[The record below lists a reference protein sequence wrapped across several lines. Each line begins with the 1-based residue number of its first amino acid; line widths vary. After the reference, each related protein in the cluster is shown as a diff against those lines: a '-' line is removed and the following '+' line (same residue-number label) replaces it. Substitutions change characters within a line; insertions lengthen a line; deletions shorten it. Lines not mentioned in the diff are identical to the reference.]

1 MPTMPSVFAWLSLTS
16 FWAGAPAWKVTS
28 GSCDVVDGCIT
39 TTNDSCELRL
49 EFGSRHIEAVASH
62 SEGGKLRLRDAQ
74 HSDHMRPEGEVLQ
87 NPEAGWKLCLRERE
101 AGRSLQAAKRRLSA
115 NEWRPLSGG
124 GTIPEPRS
132 IQQCGSAV
140 WSTAHNGLYMFAG
153 LDGSGR
159 FKDLHFY
166 DPEAN
171 AWQELASIGLTD
183 ADGCRATSNEAD
195 EIYAVCWH
203 SDLHVYSRQANAWQA
218 LSPSGDRPV
227 KNSNQGMAWSKADG
241 GLYIISGTA
250 WGVLEN
256 VHFYSPQANNWQHLA
271 PTGTAPECC
280 GFQGGWSE
288 AAYGF
293 YGLGGWRPGGHLG
306 DLFFYS
312 RQANEWQLVTAAGAA
327 PSARVDHGAVWAETP
342 DGLYV
347 FGGENYAGKH
357 NDLYLYSRQV
367 NRWYQLSPSG
377 EGPDQGRFHGVAW
390 ADSIESLYVFGGEN
404 RFSNWMNDLHVLTP
418 KVSCEAGLYIA
429 DDGSCE
435 PCPVGTFTKIP
446 NTCYECSS
454 DFPGSTT
461 QGVGSTDAG
470 MCIRPQDGQDLQC
483 TSGIPCSV
491 TISGY
496 NLQDGHRVALTESD
510 SCQGALRTVPNL
522 PNEGASGD
530 ASQGVYTWGSSGSD
544 FAPEGGSYQ
553 VCWCAN
559 INGIVCDSLQLFQ
572 MAVGRLQ
579 VRGPS
584 SAHSFWCVRGRD
596 CTDLQPLD
604 GVGLSSSDQVVLR
617 SAGCGSVAFQQISPS
632 NLNGIASLTPGSPG
646 TSSLVLSF
654 GESNL
659 QQGVDLRISANANE
673 AGHDLCWC
681 GRDSCNA
688 EDFSVPFGKLRVQGP
703 LANQEISCSV
713 GQRCSLGAVQSVR
726 ASLEDRIMILAG
738 CGTGQAVPGFP
749 GGGIAKAVDDGGFEL
764 LGTDGEVLQPRVGIY
779 RLCFCREGSEIGACS
794 EPAAFAA
801 PVGLLTVNGPFSQMN
816 TCVLGS
822 TCTLQLSGTGL
833 AVNDKLALTKQSG
846 CDALVGDFVS
856 LQGYSTPKEPI
867 RLRREGDVWHADVG
881 KIPSRAVPGTY
892 KICWC
897 PAEASCEALTSFRAE
912 AGTLQLECPRG
923 FFLMAGRCMACGR
936 GFYCGGGELATR
948 VHCPDRQTTIS
959 RHSSERS
966 ECVCSHG
973 FFDFSGSCTP
983 CSKGTY
989 KSEAGNFECSACPSG
1004 TDTHLEGSVS
1014 NSSCSQA
1021 NVSSELQFENQ
1032 SEIPTVTFSLL
1043 LSSSS
1048 SLDHLT
1054 MSTLRRSISESTNID
1069 PDNVV
1074 LLAQPRARRLST
1086 ERVSQTVG
1094 VVLKHLSWALAT
1106 LSAQELD
1113 PDMMDVVLDDARA
1126 RLSNLGVDV
1135 NSTEAGPEVSPFTVA
1150 CSPNAAVPP
1159 GVVLLT
1165 ESGCE
1170 CKPGFR
1176 YDPTVQAC
1184 FPCPKGFY
1192 KSDLANTECAP
1203 CDEGRSTSASGAV
1216 SSEECTC
1223 QSGLFEQGGSC
1234 NLCPMGSFCDGSGT
1248 AARCPDHSTTE
1259 SMGSRTNAS
1268 CLCDAGYQREESG
1281 CVPCPR
1287 SFYKESQSNALCSQR
1302 CPVNADSYAA
1312 STSQSSCFCKPGH
1325 HAWLTGDQTLQQCMS
1340 CAAYGGL
1347 TCPGEWDEDG
1357 KHAQPRAI
1365 PGYFMT
1371 GQTSAVRC
1379 MVFLSQNESV
1389 CRGGSDRCREE
1400 PESPQCQHSNE
1411 CEEGSTGWLCGEC
1424 AEGKARWAYLRPC
1437 QDCMSQSSMWLALA
1451 IAADTGRIALLNFA
1465 MAAFSARSA
1474 GKVSFNLHSPMIRM
1488 LLRFK
1493 DACSVL
1499 TDFDLDR
1506 LHPFSWSVR
1515 AADADADQACSG
1527 ASCRLLS
1534 FPWPTE
1540 ATQALETLLS
1550 LISIMPKVNV
1560 EFAAACEA
1568 QSWYKGNKGMQRL
1581 VPSLYYLF
1589 LPILTL
1595 VGTLLV
1601 CAVAVYVVVPVGN
1614 RLGVEFNDCARER
1627 AKRKNLAQ
1635 CAVSNV
1641 EEANADPGSDLS
1653 SCVSEISSGFI
1664 VQADWEAPW
1673 EVLTEG
1679 IALPTLKNAA
1689 DGEVALPALRRMV
1702 LGAAAWKLRGQFK
1715 AFVDRESMP
1724 LEEMA
1729 TAVALKAADCM
1740 QLKGMLEKGGGI
1752 CDDFLHQA
1760 CEQLRRKAASDA
1772 SKLNF
1777 GLFSPYASLKQLL
1790 KQSAPAIWL
1799 TQLSLWPELLSKFLQ
1814 MIRCS
1819 PMQEERDGQQDYV
1832 ARLLP
1837 FPDVECWS
1845 PDHTPFIAVAAM
1857 GLLLWCLGLPLLLF
1871 LRIWMLPDRHD
1882 PANYRL
1888 YGFFIQGL
1896 SPRYWYWD
1904 LIVKRA
1910 DIGLMVLT
1918 AYTSFADDDNAK
1930 LLLFPVLSGMQLG
1943 LSTWV
1948 RPYANSQSQ
1957 SLDVLESV
1965 LLASRFI
1972 LFSAIAV
1979 LLIFFPAAELV
1990 WIWAVL
1996 LLTMIFFTIAYSSM
2010 HILAQF
2016 LRGAASEMEV
2026 AAAGSRDKDAI
2037 RVNVSETSHERM
2049 ESVGFLRKLKQKVVE
2064 LLIPV
2069 FQPAKRL
2076 VYSWSVRWE
2085 CPKEHTRSS
2094 ELVHRS
2100 WTLMQMSRV
2109 SGKILRF
2116 DVSIQRQDI
2125 NNAYREFL
2133 TFWWGH
2139 CHGKTIPN
2147 FIVFSALA
2155 ATYRALPLGVTNSML
2170 QALWISELGVL
2181 SAKTEQVWRLYADD
2195 FTNALTLFGALSKQA
2210 AIELVNSASSIF
2222 RQSVG
2227 GLSSRTEQDHAEAS
2241 FRVSASLDDAGN
2253 ENPELPL
2260 LGQASTE
2267 ANPEETHIDLRDVSV
2282 LVSRTPSSPG
2292 VEHASDSHRDG
2303 DQAAPPDSKS
2313 PLPAPG
2319 PSGAAAPSQV
2329 PEVQAL
2335 PQIQVKP
2342 AKSRRFNFKTKTTDT
2357 E

>member
-1 MPTMPSVFAWLSLTS
+1 MA
-16 FWAGAPAWKVTS
+16 
-28 GSCDVVDGCIT
+28 
-39 TTNDSCELRL
+39 
-49 EFGSRHIEAVASH
+49 
-62 SEGGKLRLRDAQ
+62 
-74 HSDHMRPEGEVLQ
+74 
-87 NPEAGWKLCLRERE
+87 
-101 AGRSLQAAKRRLSA
+101 
-115 NEWRPLSGG
+115 
-124 GTIPEPRS
+124 
-132 IQQCGSAV
+132 
-140 WSTAHNGLYMFAG
+140 
-153 LDGSGR
+153 
-159 FKDLHFY
+159 
-166 DPEAN
+166 AN
-171 AWQELASIGLTD
+171 AWQELASIGKTVGGAIYMSTAARLIQLEEKDSLAALT
-183 ADGCRATSNEAD
+183 ACK
-195 EIYAVCWH
+195 
-203 SDLHVYSRQANAWQA
+203 ANAWQE
-218 LSPSGDRPV
+218 LSPSGDRPER
-227 KNSNQGMAWSKADG
+227 NSNQGMAWSKADG

-250 WGVLEN
+250 WGT
-256 VHFYSPQANNWQHLA
+256 SGKANNWEHLA

-293 YGLGGWRPGGHLG
+293 YGLGGWSHLG

-312 RQANEWQLVTAAGAA
+312 RQVDYVGEQGYVVDFKSPILQNMQHHEANEWLLVTAAGAA
-327 PSARVDHGAVWAETP
+327 PSARVNHGAVWAETP

-367 NRWYQLSPSG
+367 DRWYQLSPSG
-377 EGPDQGRFHGVAW
+377 EGPDKG
-390 ADSIESLYVFGGEN
+390 
-404 RFSNWMNDLHVLTP
+404 NWMNDLHVLTP
-418 KVSCEAGLYIA
+418 KAWWCTEVSK
-429 DDGSCE
+429 
-435 PCPVGTFTKIP
+435 PGTV
-446 NTCYECSS
+446 
-454 DFPGSTT
+454 GSTT

-470 MCIRPQDGQDLQC
+470 MCIRP
-483 TSGIPCSV
+483 
-491 TISGY
+491 
-496 NLQDGHRVALTESD
+496 E
-510 SCQGALRTVPNL
+510 GALRTVPNL

-530 ASQGVYTWGSSGSD
+530 ASQGVYTWGSRGSD

-559 INGIVCDSLQLFQ
+559 INGILCDSLQLFQ

-596 CTDLQPLD
+596 CTDLQPLF

-617 SAGCGSVAFQQISPS
+617 STGCGSVAFQQISPS
-632 NLNGIASLTPGSPG
+632 NLNGIASLGASPG
-646 TSSLVLSF
+646 TSGLVLSF

-726 ASLEDRIMILAG
+726 ASLEDRIMILSA

-749 GGGIAKAVDDGGFEL
+749 GGGIAKAVATWLRDNGGFEL
-764 LGTDGEVLQPRVGIY
+764 LGDGEVLQPRVGIY
-779 RLCFCREGSEIGACS
+779 RLCFCRESSEIGACS
-794 EPAAFAA
+794 EASAFAA
-801 PVGLLTVNGPFSQMN
+801 PVGLLTVTGPFSQMN

-822 TCTLQLSGTGL
+822 TCILQLLGTGL
-833 AVNDKLALTKQSG
+833 AVNDKLALTRQSG
-846 CDALVGDFVS
+846 CDALMGDFVS

-867 RLRREGDVWHADVG
+867 LLRREGDLWHADVG
-881 KIPSRAVPGTY
+881 QIPSNAVPGTY

-897 PAEASCEALTSFRAE
+897 PAEASCEALISFRAE
-912 AGTLQLECPRG
+912 AGHLQLECPRG
-923 FFLMAGRCMACGR
+923 FFLMAGRCVVCGR
-936 GFYCGGGELATR
+936 GFYCAGGELGTR

-959 RHSSERS
+959 RYSSERS

-973 FFDFSGSCTP
+973 FFDSSGSCAP

-989 KSEAGNFECSACPSG
+989 KSEAGNFNCSACPSG

-1014 NSSCSQA
+1014 NSSCSQDSA
-1021 NVSSELQFENQ
+1021 FSDLQFENQ
-1032 SEIPTVTFSLL
+1032 SEIPTVTFSLV
-1043 LSSSS
+1043 LSSSN

-1069 PDNVV
+1069 PDHVV
-1074 LLAQPRARRLST
+1074 LLAQPQARRLS
-1086 ERVSQTVG
+1086 ERVNQTVG

-1106 LSAQELD
+1106 SSAQELD
-1113 PDMMDVVLDDARA
+1113 PDMMEVVLDDARA
-1126 RLSNLGVDV
+1126 RLSNLGVHV
-1135 NSTEAGPEVSPFTVA
+1135 NSTEAGPEVSPFTVF
-1150 CSPNAAVPP
+1150 V
-1159 GVVLLT
+1159 T
-1165 ESGCE
+1165 IQQ
-1170 CKPGFR
+1170 CKRAF
-1176 YDPTVQAC
+1176 
-1184 FPCPKGFY
+1184 
-1192 KSDLANTECAP
+1192 LARRA
-1203 CDEGRSTSASGAV
+1203 
-1216 SSEECTC
+1216 
-1223 QSGLFEQGGSC
+1223 GLFEQ
-1234 NLCPMGSFCDGSGT
+1234 
-1248 AARCPDHSTTE
+1248 
-1259 SMGSRTNAS
+1259 
-1268 CLCDAGYQREESG
+1268 AGYQREESG

-1302 CPVNADSYAA
+1302 CPVNADSHPA
-1312 STSQSSCFCKPGH
+1312 STSQSDCFCKPGH
-1325 HAWLTGDQTLQQCMS
+1325 HALLTGDQTLQQCMS
-1340 CAAYGGL
+1340 CAAYSGL
-1347 TCPGEWDEDG
+1347 TCPGEWEDG

-1365 PGYFMT
+1365 PGYFIT

-1389 CRGGSDRCREE
+1389 CRGGSDRCRKE

-1411 CEEGSTGWLCGEC
+1411 CEEGYTGWLCGQC

-1437 QDCMSQSSMWLALA
+1437 QDCMSQSSTWLALA

-1527 ASCRLLS
+1527 ASCGLASQTVPEAETCCESPPRHVCGCLRTSTLNDVYIPSTYQLEILKRKGPPTLTASPLRQHPQSKAAVGRLLT
-1534 FPWPTE
+1534 FQWPRE
-1540 ATQALETLLS
+1540 VTQALEMLLS

-1568 QSWYKGNKGMQRL
+1568 QSWYEGNKGMQRL
-1581 VPSLYYLF
+1581 VPSLYYLV

-1595 VGTLLV
+1595 VGTILV

-1641 EEANADPGSDLS
+1641 EEANADSGSDLA
-1653 SCVSEISSGFI
+1653 SCVSEISGGFI
-1664 VQADWEAPW
+1664 AGADWEAPW

-1679 IALPTLKNAA
+1679 IALPTLKSAA

-1702 LGAAAWKLRGQFK
+1702 LGAAAWKLRGSFN
-1715 AFVDRESMP
+1715 AMADRESMP

-1729 TAVALKAADCM
+1729 TAVALRAADCM
-1740 QLKGMLEKGGGI
+1740 QLKGMLENGGGI

-1760 CEQLRRKAASDA
+1760 CEQFRRKAASDA

-1777 GLFSPYASLKQLL
+1777 GLFSPYASLKELL

-1819 PMQEERDGQQDYV
+1819 PMLEERDGQQDYV

-1845 PDHTPFIAVAAM
+1845 QDHTPFIAVAAM

-1871 LRIWMLPDRHD
+1871 LKIWMLPDRHD
-1882 PANYRL
+1882 PANFRL
-1888 YGFFIQGL
+1888 YGFCIQGL

-1979 LLIFFPAAELV
+1979 LLIFFPSAQLV

-1996 LLTMIFFTIAYSSM
+1996 LLTMT
-2010 HILAQF
+2010 L
-2016 LRGAASEMEV
+2016 
-2026 AAAGSRDKDAI
+2026 SRH
-2037 RVNVSETSHERM
+2037 RVSLDVL
-2049 ESVGFLRKLKQKVVE
+2049 LRKRIYLHYTNE
-2064 LLIPV
+2064 
-2069 FQPAKRL
+2069 
-2076 VYSWSVRWE
+2076 S
-2085 CPKEHTRSS
+2085 TS
-2094 ELVHRS
+2094 ERF
-2100 WTLMQMSRV
+2100 V
-2109 SGKILRF
+2109 S
-2116 DVSIQRQDI
+2116 
-2125 NNAYREFL
+2125 
-2133 TFWWGH
+2133 
-2139 CHGKTIPN
+2139 
-2147 FIVFSALA
+2147 
-2155 ATYRALPLGVTNSML
+2155 
-2170 QALWISELGVL
+2170 
-2181 SAKTEQVWRLYADD
+2181 
-2195 FTNALTLFGALSKQA
+2195 
-2210 AIELVNSASSIF
+2210 
-2222 RQSVG
+2222 
-2227 GLSSRTEQDHAEAS
+2227 
-2241 FRVSASLDDAGN
+2241 
-2253 ENPELPL
+2253 
-2260 LGQASTE
+2260 
-2267 ANPEETHIDLRDVSV
+2267 
-2282 LVSRTPSSPG
+2282 
-2292 VEHASDSHRDG
+2292 
-2303 DQAAPPDSKS
+2303 
-2313 PLPAPG
+2313 
-2319 PSGAAAPSQV
+2319 
-2329 PEVQAL
+2329 
-2335 PQIQVKP
+2335 
-2342 AKSRRFNFKTKTTDT
+2342 
-2357 E
+2357 